1 MRILLILLV
10 LALLGG
16 GAFFLFQ
23 SNQPVAAQT
32 ESLIEDEIRVDV
44 RDMLVT
50 VSGTGPVSPIR
61 QVGLVFELNTPV
73 TEILVQ
79 EGQPVRAG
87 DVLARLDT
95 ADLQLAVQQAQ
106 LNLDAQQTSYD
117 ALTAPP
123 RDVDIAAAE
132 ASVQAAQAQAAA
144 AASSGDPNAAAIADI
159 NAQIAGNT
167 VWQAQ
172 LARDLPFAIAQQAID
187 QATELGLPPPFAPPN
202 NPADNVT
209 NSIINAENGQA
220 LSTINAEAAANR
232 PADVAGLSAA
242 NAQLVSAQ
250 VQLDRLLNGPSDL
263 EMQLATVQLESARN
277 RLAQAQAALSR
288 GEIVA
293 PFNGVIASTNL
304 VLGQAPPTNQPAIE
318 MIDTSSYFVDVAVDE
333 TDIVQLQ
340 VGQEVTLRF
349 DALPETRVEGIVS
362 RVALTPTRQGQL
374 VTYLVRVTI
383 NPTLEPVR
391 AGMTAT
397 TTIVVNQLSD
407 ALVVPN
413 RFIRID
419 RTTGGAFVTIES
431 QPGAFEEIPVTLGVR
446 NENESQIVSG
456 LEAGQRI
463 VLLPRGAFNPIDA
476 NTN

>member
-1 MRILLILLV
+1 MRIVLILLV
-10 LALLGG
+10 LALIGG
-16 GAFFLFQ
+16 GAFLYIQ
-23 SNQPVAAQT
+23 STQPAVADA
-32 ESLIEDEIRVDV
+32 ESLIEDEIRVTTQEMV
-44 RDMLVT
+44 VT
-50 VSGTGPVSPIR
+50 VSGTGPVSPAQ
-61 QVGLVFELNTPV
+61 QVDLFFELNAPV
-73 TEILVQ
+73 SEILVQ

-87 DVLARLDT
+87 DALARLDLV
-95 ADLQLAVQQAQ
+95 DLQLAVQQAQ
-106 LNLDAQQTSYD
+106 LNLDAQQASYD
-117 ALTAPP
+117 ALIAPP

-132 ASVQAAQAQAAA
+132 AAVQAAQAQSAA
-144 AASSGDPNAAAIADI
+144 AASSGDPNAAAIADL

-172 LARDLPFAIAQQAID
+172 LARDLPFAAAQQIID
-187 QATELGLPPPFAPPN
+187 DAAELGLPPPFSPPN

-209 NSIINAENGQA
+209 DAIINAENGQA
-220 LSTINAEAAANR
+220 ISEINAEAVANR

-263 EMQLATVQLESARN
+263 ELQVATVQLEAARN

-293 PFNGVIASTNL
+293 PFDGIIADNNL
-304 VLGQAPPTNQPAIE
+304 VLGEAPPTNQSAIQL
-318 MIDTSSYFVDVAVDE
+318 INASSYHVDVAVDE

-349 DALPETRVEGIVS
+349 DALPESRVEGVVS

-374 VTYLVRVTI
+374 VTYVVRVAL

-397 TTIVVNQLSD
+397 TTIVVNQLTD

-419 RTTGGAFVTIES
+419 RTTGGAFVTIEP
-431 QPGAFEEIPVTLGVR
+431 QPGVFEEIPVALGVR

-456 LEAGQRI
+456 VEAGQRI
-463 VLLPRGAFNPIDA
+463 VLLPRDAFNPIED
-476 NTN
+476 N

>member
-1 MRILLILLV
+1 
-10 LALLGG
+10 
-16 GAFFLFQ
+16 
-23 SNQPVAAQT
+23 
-32 ESLIEDEIRVDV
+32 VDV
-44 RDMLVT
+44 QEMLVT
-50 VSGTGPVSPIR
+50 VSGTGPVSPAR
-61 QVGLVFELNTPV
+61 QVSLVFELNAPV
-73 TEILVQ
+73 SEILVQ

-87 DVLARLDT
+87 DALARLDV

-106 LNLDAQQTSYD
+106 LNLDSQQASYD

-132 ASVQAAQAQAAA
+132 AAIQAAQAQSAA
-144 AASSGDPNAAAIADI
+144 AASSGDPNAAAIADL
-159 NAQIAGNT
+159 NAQIAGNA

-172 LARDLPFAIAQQAID
+172 LARDLPAAQIEQINAD
-187 QATELGLPPPFAPPN
+187 AAELGLPSPFPSPN

-209 NSIINAENGQA
+209 DTIINAENNQEI
-220 LSTINAEAAANR
+220 SQVNAEAAANQ

-242 NAQLVSAQ
+242 NAQFVSAQ

-263 EMQLATVQLESARN
+263 ELQIATVQLEAARN

-288 GEIVA
+288 GEIIA
-293 PFNGVIASTNL
+293 PFNGIIASSNL
-304 VLGQAPPTNQPAIE
+304 VLGEAPPTTQPAIE
-318 MIDTSSYFVDVAVDE
+318 LIDTSSYYVDVAVDE

-340 VGQEVTLRF
+340 VGQEVSLRF
-349 DALPETRVEGIVS
+349 DALPETRVEGVVT

-374 VTYLVRVTI
+374 VTYLVRVTL

-397 TTIVVNQLSD
+397 TTIVVSELTD

-419 RTTGGAFVTIES
+419 RATGGAFVTVEP
-431 QPGAFEEIPVTLGVR
+431 QPGAFEEIPVELGVR

-463 VLLPRGAFNPIDA
+463 VLLPRGAFNPIEG
-476 NTN
+476 N